1 MQNIKLIWQALRRR
15 IVIQDDGTARV
26 IAIAWPVLI
35 ELLLSSLFSMV
46 DMMMLGNVAGRDL
59 ANQSVAAVGIVN
71 QALFIGIALV
81 QSLNVGGTAIVARYL
96 GSGQKHRIEQTLKH
110 VILLNFIALTIPFY
124 LICQFYAPNIMSFI
138 GAEADVVAIGTPY
151 FRIIVTGFLFS
162 SVNSSFIAVL
172 RGVGE
177 TKSPMRVNL
186 IANSANVVGNAI
198 LIFGLLGFP
207 ALGIVGAGIST
218 ALSNVLAFI
227 LMLRLVT
234 GGDSL
239 IHLSLRNKFKFSK
252 DILFNLVK
260 IGVPASGEQLVM
272 RVGMMAFTKVVADL
286 GTTVFAAHQ
295 IAMSIMGL
303 SFNPGMAFGIAAS
316 SLVGYSLGQ
325 KSLDMAKDYT
335 RKARRLGTLFS
346 SSMALLIFILAP
358 QLAGLYNKDPLV
370 VENAV
375 RALRIIALIQP
386 FQASQLT
393 LSGAMR
399 GAGDTVW
406 TLVSTTV
413 GVLIL
418 RTSLSIWFVNVLQ
431 LGISGAWLAVL
442 FDQLVRWTIIYL
454 RFRTDRWQHVKI
466 R

>member
-1 MQNIKLIWQALRRR
+1 MQNLKLIWQALRRR
-15 IVIQDDGTARV
+15 LVIRDEGTTRV

-46 DMMMLGNVAGRDL
+46 DMMMLGNVAGREL

-71 QALFIGIALV
+71 QALFVGLALV

-96 GSGQKHRIEQTLKH
+96 GSGQKNRIEQTLKH
-110 VILLNFIALTIPFY
+110 VILLNFIGLTIPFF
-124 LICQFYAPNIMSFI
+124 LFCQFYAPNIMAFI
-138 GAEADVVAIGTPY
+138 GADADVVAVGTPY
-151 FRIIVTGFLFS
+151 FRIIITGFLFS
-162 SVNSSFIAVL
+162 SINSSFIAVL

-186 IANSANVVGNAI
+186 IANSANVVGNAV

-218 ALSNVLAFI
+218 ALSNVLAFF

-234 GGDSL
+234 GGDSI
-239 IHLSLRNKFKFSK
+239 IHLSLRNKFRFSR
-252 DILFNLVK
+252 DILANLVK
-260 IGVPASGEQLVM
+260 IGVPASGEQMVM
-272 RVGMMAFTKVVADL
+272 RVGMMTFTKVVANL

-295 IAMSIMGL
+295 IAMSIMSL
-303 SFNPGMAFGIAAS
+303 SFNPGMAFGIASS

-325 KSLDMAKDYT
+325 KSLEQAKNYT
-335 RKARRLGTLFS
+335 KRARRLGTIFS
-346 SSMALLIFILAP
+346 STMAVFIFILAP

-375 RALRIIALIQP
+375 RALRIIAVIQP

-393 LSGAMR
+393 LSGALR
-399 GAGDTVW
+399 GAGDTIW
-406 TLVSTTV
+406 TLVSTTS
-413 GVLIL
+413 GILIL
-418 RTSLSIWFVNVLQ
+418 RSSLSLLFVNYFQ

-442 FDQLVRWTIIYL
+442 FDQLLRWLIIYF
-454 RFRTDRWQHVKI
+454 RFKTDRWQHIKI